1 MREAPRRRFG
11 FKRWIILALIIFEI
25 LLARMFPPIRPVTEL
40 AAEPLTGAVTIPV
53 LGTIS
58 FTNTILTVLIADVIL
73 ILAAFAVYRAYRGE
87 VSIPGG
93 VAGVFEMIVEGIYN
107 LVESVAGSRW
117 TRTIFPLVGT
127 ILILVIT
134 VNFMKLF
141 PGMESIGWMH
151 HVSEGAEGFAR
162 EEVGG
167 PLAILTQPPEGEQGE
182 WHIIPFLRPASTDL
196 NFTMSI
202 ALVTI
207 IGVQII
213 GLRAVGPTYFTKF
226 FNFKPFFRMWVTEK
240 LGAFDVLMPFIDI
253 FVGILE
259 LIAEFAR
266 IISFTFRLFGAMFAG
281 AVLLGVTGALFL
293 VLQLPFLFIEIFFG
307 AIQAFVFAMLA
318 LVFMTMATQAHGGHG
333 GAGEHGPEQE
343 PAH

>member
-1 MREAPRRRFG
+1 VSDVPRRRFG
-11 FKRWIILALIIFEI
+11 FKRWIILALIVIEIILAGIFS
-25 LLARMFPPIRPVTEL
+25 PIRPVTEL
-40 AAEPLTGAVTIPV
+40 AAEPLTEPITLSV
-53 LGTIS
+53 LGTVS
-58 FTNTILTVLIADVIL
+58 FTNTIFTVLIADVLL
-73 ILAAFAVYRAYRGE
+73 ILAAVAVSRAYKGGA
-87 VSIPGG
+87 VVPGG
-93 VAGVFEMIVEGIYN
+93 IAGVLETIVEGIYN

-117 TRTIFPLVGT
+117 ARTIFPLVAT
-127 ILILVIT
+127 ILIFVIT

-151 HVSEGAEGFAR
+151 HVYEGHEGHDR
-162 EEVGG
+162 VDYG
-167 PLAILTQPPEGEQGE
+167 PLSILTQNEEGHGE

-207 IGVQII
+207 FSVQLL
-213 GLRAVGPTYFTKF
+213 GLKALGPVYFTKF
-226 FNFKPFFRMWVTEK
+226 FNLKPFFRMWASEK

-318 LVFMTMATQAHGGHG
+318 LVFMTMATQSHGGHG
-333 GAGEHGPEQE
+333 GTGEHGE
-343 PAH
+343 AH

>member
-1 MREAPRRRFG
+1 VSDVPKRRYG
-11 FKRWIILALIIFEI
+11 FKRWIILALIIVEI
-25 LLARMFPPIRPVTEL
+25 ILAGIFAPIRPVTEL

-53 LGTIS
+53 LGTMS
-58 FTNTILTVLIADVIL
+58 FTNTILTVLIADLIL
-73 ILAAFAVYRAYRGE
+73 ILAALAVSRAYRGGGLE
-87 VSIPGG
+87 APKG
-93 VAGVFEMIVEGIYN
+93 VAGLFETIVEGLYN

-117 TRTIFPLVGT
+117 ARTIFPLVGT
-127 ILILVIT
+127 ILIFVIT

-151 HVSEGAEGFAR
+151 HVHEGHEGHNR
-162 EEVGG
+162 QDIGG
-167 PLAILTQPPEGEQGE
+167 LSILTKAEMGDGE

-207 IGVQII
+207 FTVQLI
-213 GLRAVGPTYFTKF
+213 GLRALGPVYFTKF
-226 FNFKPFFRMWVTEK
+226 FNLKPFVKMWASEK

-266 IISFTFRLFGAMFAG
+266 IIAFTFRLFGAMFAG

-318 LVFMTMATQAHGGHG
+318 LVFMTMATQSHSGHEEAH
-333 GAGEHGPEQE
+333 
-343 PAH
+343 